1 MCGLALAVGKEA
13 QLSRPEIQ
21 KVLEY
26 YRQPDGRMKYKE
38 FCDIMENGEWFCEY
52 MFLHKFTV

>member
-26 YRQPDGRMKYKE
+26 YRQPDGRVKYKE
-38 FCDIMENGEWFCEY
+38 FCDIMENGKQSSLGF
-52 MFLHKFTV
+52 